1 LDWYRNRYYALME
14 RVQSHRMYKEKE
26 IFVCKAC
33 EKMYTIEMIDDH
45 LNKCEKLKLKE
56 KNNDDN

>member
-1 LDWYRNRYYALME
+1 ME